1 MEIPKH
7 SEMITLFQCK
17 KATCSKYA
25 FSFIR
30 QILKVLSYATKVSI
44 LTGESELLGLQLF
57 FSADDKQMYVE
68 YFVTAQY
75 S

>member
-1 MEIPKH
+1 MVTVFE
-7 SEMITLFQCK
+7 CK
-17 KATCSKYA
+17 KTTCSKYA

-30 QILKVLSYATKVSI
+30 QILKVLGYASKISI

-75 S
+75 D